1 MYSGK
6 PLAKHS
12 LHPECLCPREYTD
25 SFGFMYRQRKII
37 SANQLCYK
45 AIQRKVPTYKRFSG
59 KWEIFTNSSW
69 ISDFTEEAEIT
80 IRMPPS
86 MVVST
91 HCIMMLCSAIIN
103 S

>member
-25 SFGFMYRQRKII
+25 SFGFMYRQRKEI

-59 KWEIFTNSSW
+59 KWEIFTNSTW

-80 IRMPPS
+80 VKMPPS
-86 MVVST
+86 TVVSIY
-91 HCIMMLCSAIIN
+91 CIIMASSVAMN
-103 S
+103 N